1 MAEGKYTGFYL
12 PERFI
17 GNPRSEQMASHLIE
31 IYSFKDL
38 FWHQRTAQYL
48 VPGGMLQ
55 KIISLDFG
63 TLLPEIAETANV
75 EERQK
80 PHRKQHNLENLKG
93 SKSFRLP
100 ESLRS
105 LERYIVSKFEIKE
118 DDVSYSFD
126 LRKESITLER
136 PLEFHITEYLRE
148 NKKVIVSSRQKAL
161 VWARKRRNSKIP
173 AGDFDLRYFPDE
185 TDVDQN

>member
-1 MAEGKYTGFYL
+1 MEKKNYTFKAEYLYSTLFLIFYMAEGKYNGFYL

-17 GNPRSEQMASHLIE
+17 GNPRPEQMASHLIE
-31 IYSFKDL
+31 IYSFKDF

-55 KIISLDFG
+55 KIISVDLG
-63 TLLPEIAETANV
+63 TLLPEIAETANA
-75 EERQK
+75 EERHK
-80 PHRKQHNLENLKG
+80 SHRKQRDLETLKG

-105 LERYIVSKFEIKE
+105 LEQYIVSKFEIKE
-118 DDVSYSFD
+118 DDISYSFD
-126 LRKESITLER
+126 LRKEAITLER

-148 NKKVIVSSRQKAL
+148 SNKIKNGLSS
-161 VWARKRRNSKIP
+161 
-173 AGDFDLRYFPDE
+173 G
-185 TDVDQN
+185 